1 MVKRG
6 HPSNRDPLWGRQP
19 FGVDLLYKMKCGHYI
34 QIVEIKGTS
43 VRPKRT
49 IAAYIVCIGDGDFV
63 EFMYVHNRHT
73 STPEKKVDVSR
84 LHRTLTERKLT
95 HP

>member
-6 HPSNRDPLWGRQP
+6 HPSNRDALWGRQP

-49 IAAYIVCIGDGDFV
+49 IAAYIVCIADGGFV
-63 EFMYVHNRHT
+63 ELMYMQKRHT
-73 STPEKKVDVSR
+73 STPEKTVNVSR
-84 LHRTLTERKLT
+84 LVRTLTERKLT

>member
-49 IAAYIVCIGDGDFV
+49 IAAYIVCIADGGFV
-63 EFMYVHNRHT
+63 ELMYMQKRHT
-73 STPEKKVDVSR
+73 STPEKTVNVSR
-84 LHRTLTERKLT
+84 LVRTLTERKLT